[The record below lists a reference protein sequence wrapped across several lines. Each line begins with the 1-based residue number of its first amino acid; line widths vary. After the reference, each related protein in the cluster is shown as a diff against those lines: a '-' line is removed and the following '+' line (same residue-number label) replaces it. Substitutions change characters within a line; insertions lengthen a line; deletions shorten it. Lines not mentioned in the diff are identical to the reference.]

1 MAAKDEVRP
10 EGRKVASFSRIVVE
24 PDPGPGKSK
33 GKLDFG
39 GATPEQIAAV
49 KRAGGKIREPKPPKD
64 AA

>member
-1 MAAKDEVRP
+1 MAAVEETRP

-24 PDPGPGKSK
+24 PDEGPGKSK

-39 GATPEQIAAV
+39 DATPEQIAAV
-49 KRAGGKIREPKPPKD
+49 KRAGGKPKPVPPKD